1 MNVLTNNHKT
11 PTFKNKLNN
20 IKSTSKVYKKQ
31 KNIKF
36 IHNLIGLNDSRYILK
51 FLVILLTFF
60 ILWPLFSL
68 VREALYGIQRG
79 SIYLTIN
86 NLNEINGTLLLLILS
101 LTLGGFLGVANGW
114 ILANCHFKGRKTLRI
129 CQLIPFAIPAY
140 LLAATFIDLGSINS
154 IRISGMLWGVII
166 MAFTTYPYVFLLSS
180 ESFEK
185 GGRKQIEACRTL
197 GIGPWK
203 SFFRISLPIAIP
215 SITAGLA
222 LMAMEII
229 NELGAV
235 QLLNIPSI
243 SAGILES
250 WVEEGEPSGAI
261 ALALFALI
269 LVFLLVA
276 IERKS
281 RERSKRWTDGISNGD
296 SPKWELKGINLF
308 LAQVITITP
317 PMLTLGIP
325 ITWAIINI
333 DQMNQGFN
341 TDLIGLTIRSFS
353 IALVVS
359 LITIFI
365 SLILSIS
372 KRWQSQKWLN
382 ILTFLSGIGYAIPG
396 SVLALALL
404 SFKGSIWPINILSLL
419 IWGYS
424 IRFLAVSKGGLD
436 AGFERISPNIDNA
449 AINLGK
455 SWPEVLFKIH
465 LPLLRGPILVGALLV
480 FVDTIKELPLT
491 FILRPFDFDT
501 LSVRIFQYAG
511 DERVAESILPS
522 LIIIC
527 LGLIAS
533 MALIPSLNNRN
544 N

>member
-1 MNVLTNNHKT
+1 MS
-11 PTFKNKLNN
+11 NKLP
-20 IKSTSKVYKKQ
+20 KYKK
-31 KNIKF
+31 NLFSLSHLIKY
-36 IHNLIGLNDSRYILK
+36 NNSRFILK
-51 FLVILLTFF
+51 SLVILLTLF

-68 VREALYGIQRG
+68 VGEGLYGIKKG
-79 SIYLTIN
+79 SIYLTID
-86 NLNEINGTLLLLILS
+86 NLNEIKGTLLLLLFS
-101 LTLGGFLGVANGW
+101 LILGGFLGITNGW
-114 ILANCHFKGRKTLRI
+114 ILANCNFRGRKLLRA
-129 CQLIPFAIPAY
+129 CQLIPFATPAY
-140 LLAATFIDLGSINS
+140 LLAATFIDLGSIYS
-154 IRISGMLWGVII
+154 IRITGMCWGVVI

-185 GGRKQIEACRTL
+185 GGSKQIEACRTL

-203 SFFRISLPIAIP
+203 SFFKISLPIAMP

-243 SAGILES
+243 SAGIIES

-261 ALALFALI
+261 ALALFSLI
-269 LVFLLVA
+269 LVFILIAV
-276 IERKS
+276 ERKS
-281 RERSKRWTDGISNGD
+281 RERSKRWTDGINGKKSQQWD
-296 SPKWELKGINLF
+296 LKGVSLL
-308 LAQVITITP
+308 LAQVITFMP
-317 PMLTLGIP
+317 PILTLGIP
-325 ITWAIINI
+325 IAWAIVNI

-341 TDLIGLTIRSFS
+341 ADLIGLTIRSF
-353 IALVVS
+353 ILGLVVA
-359 LITIFI
+359 LITVFI

-372 KRWQSQKWLN
+372 KRWQNYQWLN
-382 ILTFLSGIGYAIPG
+382 ILTFLSSIGYAIPG
-396 SVLALALL
+396 SVLAIALI
-404 SFKGSIWPINILSLL
+404 SFKGNIWQINILSLL
-419 IWGYS
+419 IWGYA

-436 AGFERISPNIDNA
+436 AGFERIQPNIDNS

-465 LPLLRGPILVGALLV
+465 LPLLKGPLLVGALLV

-522 LIIIC
+522 LIIIF
-527 LGLIAS
+527 LGLVAS
-533 MALIPSLNNRN
+533 LALIPSLNNRKN
-544 N
+544 